1 MRYDELTLR
10 PPTGAIDV
18 AAVNAWLGSQPHSFF
33 DPVEGDGWH
42 LSGTAQEMEK
52 NRAERI
58 ADPTRFPSGVR
69 VYVLPDRVVIAK
81 WIPMAAEVH
90 MLEFVRWLVR
100 DGGWTVGVDQA
111 APEPV
116 GDPQRLFPDLTG
128 ELDHT
133 VGPLAVG
140 VRTTWEADD
149 QPFIVHSSGQWRTSR
164 RRGELTPR
172 ALDEWN
178 AAVATLRS
186 LGDSLHEYVEP
197 DGATGRFEIETVDE
211 VEVAYFNAAEV
222 PQELRPIEA
231 LIGRWL
237 AELSMPESTSADLRR
252 VRRN

>member
-100 DGGWTVGVDQA
+100 DGGWTVGVDHLSPWAIHNACSLISPANLITQS
-111 APEPV
+111 V
-116 GDPQRLFPDLTG
+116 RL
-128 ELDHT
+128 
-133 VGPLAVG
+133 
-140 VRTTWEADD
+140 
-149 QPFIVHSSGQWRTSR
+149 QWVCA
-164 RRGELTPR
+164 RRGRLMTNRSSSTR
-172 ALDEWN
+172 AASGERRGV
-178 AAVATLRS
+178 AAS
-186 LGDSLHEYVEP
+186 
-197 DGATGRFEIETVDE
+197 
-211 VEVAYFNAAEV
+211 
-222 PQELRPIEA
+222 
-231 LIGRWL
+231 
-237 AELSMPESTSADLRR
+237 
-252 VRRN
+252 